1 MHAILQV
8 MLQPVIWV
16 SAELP
21 PKPQPNDRLWQA
33 MVMRGA
39 NRSDVVK
46 LANSYTNSHLFAI

>member
-16 SAELP
+16 TAQFP
-21 PKPQPNDRLWQA
+21 PKTRFDDRIWQD
-33 MVMRGA
+33 MVMCGA